1 MILLVELGEYP
12 IGNDEILPGAG
23 SPGKKNCRELSQALW
38 SLGCTPGSCGIYSL
52 RSKVA

>member
-1 MILLVELGEYP
+1 MILSAELGEYP

-23 SPGKKNCRELSQALW
+23 SPGKKNCELSQALW
-38 SLGCTPGSCGIYSL
+38 SLGCTQGSCGIYSL